1 MMKISGVIL
10 LSFFTI
16 EVVSGIKVKGNFPFC
31 GKKTGEDR
39 SNCPI
44 IKEIDVVE
52 SFDKCTKDPFVIF
65 SDLAGDILNGFLKTD
80 GSEELYQEA
89 VESNSCSKEKVVNK
103 FSDFTITRILNNAF
117 VKFEEKNKID
127 VYTYFFKFFQKKY
140 PILSIFVFLLIGLI
154 SGLICLKFRQKFSI
168 KNLKTFLENFV
179 SKKTDD
185 DLEKSIYH
193 TPGILNSNKKINA
206 SIFNESEVNK
216 EHRVKFSDRNLN
228 SVKKKLD
235 LSPVTPSAPVIDLT
249 YYIDTSR
256 RLINEKKSSLH
267 ESPRLDSTRLIV
279 EEERICQDASRKDI
293 EIQKEEEYKR
303 QQENLRKVEEEKL
316 RIERREAAIQREADE
331 RLRVEQQK
339 RAAEIQKEE
348 DYKRLQERLRIL
360 EEEKLRE
367 ERLRREA
374 AEIQREAS
382 EKLRIEQQKRAAEIQ
397 REVDERLRIEQQKR
411 AAEIQRE
418 VDERLRIEQ
427 QKRAAEIQREEDYRR
442 HQATLRIVEE
452 EKLREERLRREA
464 AEIQREASEKLRIEQ
479 QKRVAEI
486 QREVDERLRIEQ
498 QKRAAEIQREEDS
511 IRHQGTL
518 RQVEEES
525 SQMEHPNY
533 EVLRRFEDRG
543 RSYISEINSPIRGG
557 ENTLNIL
564 FKSPSRSPPFSP
576 IYLNGAESPC
586 PLAHCKSSKKFKGLL
601 GVKGHMR
608 LAHPDYVETKKG
620 NIIGYVSKF
629 FRL

>member
-1 MMKISGVIL
+1 MKISGVIL

-179 SKKTDD
+179 SKKPND

-316 RIERREAAIQREADE
+316 RIERIRREAAIQREADE

-374 AEIQREAS
+374 AEIQREAD
-382 EKLRIEQQKRAAEIQ
+382 EKLRIEQQKRA
-397 REVDERLRIEQQKR
+397 
-411 AAEIQRE
+411 
-418 VDERLRIEQ
+418 
-427 QKRAAEIQREEDYRR
+427 
-442 HQATLRIVEE
+442 
-452 EKLREERLRREA
+452 
-464 AEIQREASEKLRIEQ
+464 
-479 QKRVAEI
+479 AEI